1 MTMPDLPRDQG
12 GGVLGK
18 RRRCFVISPIGEEG
32 SPVRAHAD
40 DVMQFIIEPAL
51 AKHDIDPVRSDQMAE
66 AGTIT
71 EQMFRE
77 IVSADVCVVVLT
89 GFNPNVFYELAV
101 AQSAARPV
109 VLLIE
114 KGVALPF
121 DIKDLRCIQYE
132 MVPISRLV
140 KGAFA
145 ERVEEMLE
153 EIKKVGWKA
162 PSLFEQFG
170 VGHRLEDELQV
181 RRLLERARPE
191 VLPFGTD
198 KRYTLPAD
206 PQREIC
212 LLTGDL
218 TEMQNQP
225 FGADT
230 VVIPENTDLQLGRFY
245 DADSVSGTMRY
256 LDAERSADGRIV
268 RDSLNQ
274 ALQQSIKEQ
283 GIVLPTEPGRVI
295 VTRATR
301 LDREYGIKYVFHT
314 AALQG
319 AVGDG
324 YAMMNEVLDDCV
336 RNVFDRFAEIAPE
349 AGPSS
354 ILFPMFGAGTT
365 TMEPLE
371 VARRLLNPIVHKMAT
386 IKQCR
391 KTVILARFESHRQAV
406 YQAAA
411 ELGLKEVA

>member
-1 MTMPDLPRDQG
+1 MTAPDLPRDQAG
-12 GGVLGK
+12 DILGK

-40 DVMQFIIEPAL
+40 DVMEFIIKPAL
-51 AKHDIDPVRSDQMAE
+51 AKHDIEGVRSDQMAE

-114 KGVALPF
+114 KGIALPF

-132 MVPISRLV
+132 MVPVSRLV

-145 ERVEEMLE
+145 ERVQETLE
-153 EIKKVGWKA
+153 EIKKVGWRA

-181 RRLLERARPE
+181 RRLLQRARPE
-191 VLPFGTD
+191 ALSFGMD
-198 KRYTLPAD
+198 KRYALPAD
-206 PQREIC
+206 PRREIC

-218 TEMQNQP
+218 TEIQNQP
-225 FGADT
+225 FGTDS
-230 VVIPENTDLQLGRFY
+230 VVIPENTDLQLGRYY
-245 DADSVSGTMRY
+245 DADSVSGTLRF
-256 LDAERSADGRIV
+256 LDAERSADGRIL

-274 ALQQSIKEQ
+274 GLQQSIKDQ

-295 VTRATR
+295 ATRATR
-301 LDREYGIKYVFHT
+301 LDQEYGIKYVFHT

-319 AVGDG
+319 SVGDG
-324 YAMMNEVLDDCV
+324 YAMMNDVLDDCV
-336 RNVFDRFAEIAPE
+336 RNVYDRFAEIAPE
-349 AGPSS
+349 ADLSS
-354 ILFPMFGAGTT
+354 ILFPMFGAATT

-371 VARRLLNPIVHKMAT
+371 VARRLLSPILHKMTT

-411 ELGLKEVA
+411 ELGLKEMA